1 MTSPD
6 RRPLLAVSMFWL
18 LHTIGLVLIVAEP
31 TSLFD
36 ARPFLDQ
43 DWGLHHTH
51 LVAAEAFWEMNGQL
65 WGYNPFYMAG
75 FPSNTHLDASIKAF
89 ELAALFTPGV
99 NTLLAFKLWVFAA
112 TSAIPWL
119 CVLAVLGLSN
129 EPRPGWTAAL
139 AAGLAVASWWSGFGR
154 EMLFYGM
161 IGWPVG
167 CALAL
172 VVLSLLAR
180 IIRSEKSFSAAH
192 VGWLFG
198 CILLLPVHLQASIM
212 LPLPGLVL
220 LLMSPRRQDPR
231 VWAWAVGGVGL
242 ALGVNAF
249 WLGPLFA
256 HFGDENAGRVVA
268 SLPVFVSLDVLTF
281 VKDYFTSNNYWSF
294 RETALG
300 NLFRLGL
307 LCMGVAGL
315 ARLHRA
321 GRTQLS
327 ACLATLVGTI
337 FVLTYFGSLH
347 ERVQLLQPLRF
358 KVALDLTLAV
368 CAAFAFEGWPSAS
381 ARWRSGLTIA
391 LCVAILGAFAT
402 VASTESTGRM
412 RIHATPIPPVAAL
425 VDWLRDEAP
434 RDARILFEES
444 GDETGFVHGGIY
456 LSSFLPSWTGRQLI
470 GGPTN
475 LYADRHAF
483 AELHSGRLFGR
494 DPRSFSDDELKRYL
508 DLYNIGMVVAFHPLT
523 VQRFAHLGDPVVPV
537 RRFGRY
543 VAVFRIDRN
552 ASWFLEGQGSV
563 EARLGELSLHDV
575 RPDSESGSIVLK
587 YHWIEGMR
595 AEPPLRLDKTF
606 REDDP
611 IPFIRIEDPPA
622 SFRLGTGD

>member
-6 RRPLLAVSMFWL
+6 RRPLLAASLLWL
-18 LHTIGLVLIVAEP
+18 VHTIGLVLIVAEP
-31 TSLFD
+31 SSLFD

-89 ELAALFTPGV
+89 ELAALFTPGLD
-99 NTLLAFKLWVFAA
+99 TLLAFKLWVFAA

-129 EPRPGWTAAL
+129 ESRTGWIAALTAAL
-139 AAGLAVASWWSGFGR
+139 AVATWWTGFGR

-161 IGWPVG
+161 VGWPVG

-172 VVLSLLAR
+172 LVLSLLAR
-180 IIRSEKSFSAAH
+180 VIRSERTFSGAH
-192 VGWLFG
+192 LAWLFG

-212 LPLPGLVL
+212 LPIPGLVL
-220 LLMSPRRQDPR
+220 LLTSERRRDPKLW
-231 VWAWAVGGVGL
+231 VWAIGGVGL
-242 ALGVNAF
+242 ALLVNAF
-249 WLGPLFA
+249 WLVPLFG

-268 SLPVFVSLDVLTF
+268 SLPVFVSLDAWTF
-281 VKDYFTSNNYWSF
+281 AKDYFTSNNYWSF

-300 NLFRLGL
+300 NVFRLGL
-307 LCMGVAGL
+307 LCIGIAGL
-315 ARLHRA
+315 VRLHRA
-321 GRTQLS
+321 GRTSLF
-327 ACLATLVGTI
+327 ACLASLVGSI
-337 FVLTYFGSLH
+337 FVLAYFGSLH

-368 CAAFAFEGWPSAS
+368 CAAYAFEGWRGAS
-381 ARWRSGLTIA
+381 GPWRIATSIA
-391 LCVAILGAFAT
+391 LGITIVGALGT
-402 VASTESTGRM
+402 IASTESTGRM
-412 RIHATPIPPVAAL
+412 RIHSTPIPPVAAL
-425 VDWLRDEAP
+425 VEWLREEAP
-434 RDARILFEES
+434 RNARVLFEES

-456 LSSFLPSWTGRQLI
+456 LSSFLPTWTGRQLI

-494 DPRSFSDDELKRYL
+494 DPRAFSDPELKRYL
-508 DLYNIGMVVAFHPLT
+508 DLYNIGMVVAFHPVT
-523 VQRFAHLGDPVVPV
+523 VQRFARLGEPVVPL

-543 VAVFRIDRN
+543 VAIFGIDRDP
-552 ASWFLEGQGSV
+552 SWFLEGGGQV
-563 EARLGELSLHDV
+563 EARLGELRIRDV
-575 RPDSESGSIVLK
+575 RPDPESGSITLK

-595 AEPPLRLDKTF
+595 SEPPLLLDKSF

-611 IPFIRIEDPPA
+611 IPFIRIEAPP
-622 SFRLGTGD
+622 SNFRIVAGG